1 MRLFRPLLLSL
12 AIGLTAGAGAA
23 AGQAPAPAVP
33 AGIDGAGRHI
43 FGPPPPASPAV
54 QTRDEATTLTT
65 VRAFPAPADFVFDGK
80 LNEAHYRET
89 VPITGFYQ
97 VLPDNGKAST
107 EKTEVWVTFD
117 QKNVYV
123 SARLWVKDPK
133 TLIANELRRDKARQ
147 NDDFAV
153 AFDTFYDRQTGFL
166 FYTTPIGAL
175 GDCQVGEAPGAT
187 NCDYNGVWDVRTGR
201 FDGGWTAE
209 FKIPFKTIRYQPGKD
224 QVWGVNFRRTIRHRN
239 ETTFLTR
246 MPVAFGGGAISR
258 VSYAGTV
265 VGIEAPEGSRNFDV
279 KPYGIS
285 RLTSDNTVNPRLSN
299 DATAD
304 FGVDVKYGLT
314 QNLNADLT
322 YNTDFAQV
330 EADDQQVNLTRFN
343 QAFPEKRDF
352 FLEGSGIFSAS
363 GGGSPLFFSRQVG
376 LSPLGRD
383 IPIVAGARVTGKV
396 GRNLIGA
403 LNITSKKDDLTR
415 SPQTNFTVLRVKRDI
430 LKRSTIGAMYTGRS
444 QSALRPGQ
452 SSHAYGVDTGLN
464 LFDNLTVDGFYA
476 LADTPAFA
484 TTKKSYGGG
493 VGMNPD
499 NWGLSVRHLFIDDD
513 FTPEVGFVRR
523 DNMRQTT
530 ATARVSRRPKSKTI
544 RRLSLTGQFDYIF
557 NDTADLRETS
567 DDTATFN
574 MEMHSSDVLNVE
586 LNHGYDVLL
595 RPFRIAP
602 TVTVPVGSYDT
613 KTLRT
618 SYTLGPQKRYNFV
631 ASYEYGGLYG
641 GDQHVF
647 GINTARLA
655 ITPKLAVEPAI
666 TFNWIDLPYGSFTTK
681 LIRTRTTY
689 TFTPR
694 IFASAF
700 VQYNS
705 TNSTFST
712 NLRLRWEY
720 EPGSEFFV
728 VFTQDQNM
736 NPLSPNLSSEML
748 NKAFVFKFNKL
759 FRF

>member
-1 MRLFRPLLLSL
+1 MSVLRSLFVSL
-12 AIGLTAGAGAA
+12 AIGLSAASLAA
-23 AGQAPAPAVP
+23 AGQAPAPAP
-33 AGIDGAGRHI
+33 ASITPSGRHI
-43 FGPPPPASPAV
+43 FGPPPPEAPGV
-54 QTRDEATTLTT
+54 QTRDEATGLTT
-65 VRAFPAPADFVFDGK
+65 VRAFRAPADFTFDGK
-80 LNEAHYRET
+80 LTEAHYS
-89 VPITGFYQ
+89 VVPPITGMYQ
-97 VLPDNGKAST
+97 VLPDNGKEAT
-107 EKTEVWVTFD
+107 EKTEVWILFD
-117 QKNVYV
+117 RNNVYV

-133 TLIANELRRDKARQ
+133 TLIANELRRDRARQ
-147 NDDFAV
+147 NDDFGV

-187 NCDYNGVWDVRTGR
+187 NCDYNPVWDVRTGR
-201 FDGGWTAE
+201 FEGGWTLE
-209 FKIPFKTIRYQPGKD
+209 IKIPFKTIRYQPGKE

-239 ETTFLTR
+239 ETTFLTK
-246 MPVAFGGGAISR
+246 MPVAFGGGAVGR

-304 FGVDVKYGLT
+304 VGVDVKYGLT

-352 FLEGSGIFSAS
+352 FLEGSGIFSTS

-376 LSPLGRD
+376 LSPVGRD
-383 IPIVAGARVTGKV
+383 IPILAGARVTGKV
-396 GRNLIGA
+396 GRSLIGA
-403 LNITSKKDDLTR
+403 LNITSKEDAFTNA
-415 SPQTNFTVLRVKRDI
+415 PQTNFTVLRIKRDV
-430 LKRSTIGAMYTGRS
+430 LKRSTVGAIYTGRS
-444 QSALRPGQ
+444 QSAVQPGQ
-452 SSHAYGVDTGLN
+452 SSHAYGIDAGLN
-464 LFDNLTVDGFYA
+464 LFDNLTADGFYS
-476 LADTPAFA
+476 LADTPGLGG
-484 TTKKSYGGG
+484 TKQSYGGG

-499 NWGLSVRHLFIDDD
+499 NWGLSLRHLFIDDD
-513 FTPEVGFVRR
+513 FRPEIGFVRR

-544 RRLSLTGQFDYIF
+544 RRVSLSGTFDYIF
-557 NDTADLRETS
+557 NDTAAIRETS

-574 MEMHSSDVLNVE
+574 MEMHSSDILNVE
-586 LNHGYDVLL
+586 VNRGYDMLL
-595 RPFRIAP
+595 RPFRISP
-602 TVTVPVGSYDT
+602 IVTVPVGAYDT
-613 KTLRT
+613 KTVRT
-618 SYTLGPQKRYNFV
+618 AYTIGPQKRYNFV

-641 GDQHVF
+641 GDQHIL

-655 ITPKLAVEPAI
+655 ITPKLAIEPAI
-666 TFNWIDLPYGSFTTK
+666 TFNWIDLPYGSFTTR

-712 NLRLRWEY
+712 NVRLRWEY

-736 NPLSPNLSSEML
+736 DPLTPNTASEML
-748 NKAFVFKFNKL
+748 NKALVFKFNKL

>member
-1 MRLFRPLLLSL
+1 MYRARIVFVL
-12 AIGLTAGAGAA
+12 AVAVLATVDLAY
-23 AGQAPAPAVP
+23 AGQDPTIGAEV
-33 AGIDGAGRHI
+33 AGRHI
-43 FGPPPPASPAV
+43 FGPPPPEPPDI
-54 QTRDEATTLTT
+54 QTRDAATGLTT
-65 VRAFPAPADFVFDGK
+65 VRATRAPEGFSFDGK
-80 LNEAHYRET
+80 LDEPVYG
-89 VPITGFYQ
+89 VVKPITGFYQ
-97 VLPDNGKAST
+97 VLPDNGKAAT
-107 EKTEVWVTFD
+107 EHTEVWIFYD
-117 QKNVYV
+117 RNNVYV

-166 FYTTPIGAL
+166 FYTTPLGAL
-175 GDCQVGEAPGAT
+175 GDCQVGEAQGAT
-187 NCDYNGVWDVRTGR
+187 NCDYNAVWDVRTSR

-209 FKIPFKTIRYQPGKD
+209 FKIPFKTIRYQPGKE

-239 ETTFLTR
+239 ETTFLTKL
-246 MPVAFGGGAISR
+246 PVTFGGGGIGR

-265 VGIEAPEGSRNFDV
+265 VGIEAPEGSKNFDV

-285 RLTSDNTVNPRLSN
+285 RLTSDNTVRPQLSN

-314 QNLNADLT
+314 PNLNADLT

-376 LSPLGRD
+376 LSNQGRD
-383 IPIVAGARVTGKV
+383 IPIIGGARVTGKV
-396 GRNLIGA
+396 GRNLIGVI
-403 LNITSKKDDLTR
+403 NITSKADEATR
-415 SPQTNFTVLRVKRDI
+415 SPRTNFTVMRLKRDI
-430 LKRSTIGAMYTGRS
+430 LKRSTIGATYTGRS
-444 QSALRPGQ
+444 QSLRQPGQ
-452 SSHAYGVDTGLN
+452 SSHAYGVDAGFN
-464 LFDNLTVDGFYA
+464 LFDNLGLDGFYA
-476 LADTPAFA
+476 RADTPGLGGA
-484 TTKKSYGGG
+484 KQSYGGN
-493 VGMNPD
+493 VSLTPD
-499 NWGLSVRHLFIDDD
+499 NWGVSLRHLFIDDD

-530 ATARVSRRPKSKTI
+530 ATARVSRRPKSRTI
-544 RRLSLTGQFDYIF
+544 RRLSLTGNFDYIN
-557 NDTADLRETS
+557 NDTAHLRETS

-574 MEMHSSDVLNVE
+574 LEMHSSDSLNVE
-586 LNHGYDVLL
+586 LNRGYDMLL

-602 TVTVPVGSYDT
+602 TVTIPVGAYDT
-613 KTLRT
+613 STVRM
-618 SYTLGPQKRYNFV
+618 SYTLGPQKRYNF
-631 ASYEYGGLYG
+631 AGSYEYGSFYG
-641 GDQHVF
+641 GNQHVF

-655 ITPKLAVEPAI
+655 ITSKLAVEPAI
-666 TFNWIDLPYGSFTTK
+666 SINWIDLPNGRFTTQ
-681 LIRTRTTY
+681 LYRTRTTY
-689 TFTPR
+689 TFAPR

-728 VFTQDQNM
+728 VYTNDQNM
-736 NPLSPNLSSEML
+736 NPLTPNRSSEML
-748 NKAFVFKFNKL
+748 NRALVVKFNKL